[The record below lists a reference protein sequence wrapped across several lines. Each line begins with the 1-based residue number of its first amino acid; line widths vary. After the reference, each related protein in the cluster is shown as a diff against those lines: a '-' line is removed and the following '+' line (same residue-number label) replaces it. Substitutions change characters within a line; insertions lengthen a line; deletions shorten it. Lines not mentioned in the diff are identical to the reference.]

1 MTGYPTKPSRAP
13 GVHVLLDRDA
23 DPLDTLPLG
32 PLVHIHRITSNPG
45 RGLLTVRPDG
55 HVGLRCQ
62 IAEPDQLTAWLNL
75 IRVPG
80 SAADP
85 RAA

>member
-1 MTGYPTKPSRAP
+1 M
-13 GVHVLLDRDA
+13 LLDRDA
-23 DPLDTLPLG
+23 DLPGALPLG

-55 HVGLRCQ
+55 HVTLRCQ
-62 IAEPDQLTAWLNL
+62 IVESDQLADWLNL

>member
-1 MTGYPTKPSRAP
+1 VFYKRPTPHLATARYAP
-13 GVHVLLDRDA
+13 GL
-23 DPLDTLPLG
+23 PGTLPLG
-32 PLVHIHRITSNPG
+32 PLVSLHRIASNPG

-62 IAEPDQLTAWLNL
+62 IAEPGQLTAWLNL
-75 IRVPG
+75 IKTPG
-80 SAADP
+80 PAPDT